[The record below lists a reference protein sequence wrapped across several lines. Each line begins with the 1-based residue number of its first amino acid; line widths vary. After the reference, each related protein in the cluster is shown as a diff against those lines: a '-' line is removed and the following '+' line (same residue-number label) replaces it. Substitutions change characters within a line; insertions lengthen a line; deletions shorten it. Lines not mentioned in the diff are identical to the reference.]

1 MNCCPYDKWNP
12 TPKGVGCEGTRYN
25 KSRPRLFLSVRDED
39 NLKRSRQAIKAQVCY
54 EAECC

>member
-12 TPKGVGCEGTRYN
+12 TLKGVGCEGTRYN

-39 NLKRSRQAIKAQVCY
+39 NLKRSRQAIKAQVFY
-54 EAECC
+54 ET